1 MKLGEKIQLL
11 RKKRGWSQEEL
22 ANVLNVS
29 RQSVQK
35 WETDSSTPE
44 VDKLVQISDI
54 FGVTLDYLLKNNDVE
69 ENKEVKQETTVT
81 PKTENVFE
89 PVKTIIYE
97 ENGMEESRITACKV
111 WLIIGA
117 VLTPLSAGGSFL
129 SSVQSPFALLFLL
142 LYAVT
147 IPLCCFAIKAIKTA
161 KNKNDVIGW
170 GVVSLV
176 FVSLIGGILILS
188 ARFKTRKKEVTA
200 TNNAESNMIVSDS
213 PNVISSE
220 ESLEETKYSL
230 LQKHIYEYETQK
242 SIGDLR
248 EIVTISKFLSDKGYK
263 DSVDIYK
270 KYKQILE
277 EREKKR
283 EASAKKGLKI
293 GVAIFAVVAI
303 LTGIIVPVSISTANA
318 NRKKHYDEVY
328 SEVLTLLN
336 NYDDDNYY
344 RIRSLIN
351 ELPYGEGYDT
361 SALWSD
367 LNGKHNYE
375 ELVTAIGSFN
385 STRSYT
391 LSEIKKLINSSKE
404 NYKQINAIKSDYDKV
419 DSYTSTISTNTSTS
433 ACNYTSDGTAETNRN
448 AISYMYSYANN
459 SGLWN
464 FDYYVKYLSAPY
476 LVCGAQFSYGSYYF
490 KWYKDSSGGHL
501 TWSVPVPSTYDSSKT
516 YYFDTSFTGA
526 GYKSSTSNE
535 RYTNQLKF
543 YLKLKTGSS
552 SYSYIDLF
560 RIEEISYKKSTGRFN
575 CKVYLFGNGSTVT
588 FTQD

>member
-81 PKTENVFE
+81 PKTENVSE

-97 ENGMEESRITACKV
+97 ENGMEEGRITACKV

-117 VLTPLSAGGSFL
+117 VLTPLSL
-129 SSVQSPFALLFLL
+129 
-142 LYAVT
+142 
-147 IPLCCFAIKAIKTA
+147 I
-161 KNKNDVIGW
+161 
-170 GVVSLV
+170 

-200 TNNAESNMIVSDS
+200 TNNAGNNMIVSDS
-213 PNVISSE
+213 PSVISSE
-220 ESLEETKYSL
+220 DSLEETKYSL

-263 DSVDIYK
+263 DSADIYK
-270 KYKQILE
+270 KYKPILE

-336 NYDDDNYY
+336 NYDDNNYY
-344 RIRSLIN
+344 KIRSLLN
-351 ELPYGEGYDT
+351 ELR
-361 SALWSD
+361 L
-367 LNGKHNYE
+367 
-375 ELVTAIGSFN
+375 
-385 STRSYT
+385 
-391 LSEIKKLINSSKE
+391 
-404 NYKQINAIKSDYDKV
+404 
-419 DSYTSTISTNTSTS
+419 
-433 ACNYTSDGTAETNRN
+433 
-448 AISYMYSYANN
+448 
-459 SGLWN
+459 
-464 FDYYVKYLSAPY
+464 
-476 LVCGAQFSYGSYYF
+476 
-490 KWYKDSSGGHL
+490 KW
-501 TWSVPVPSTYDSSKT
+501 KT
-516 YYFDTSFTGA
+516 
-526 GYKSSTSNE
+526 
-535 RYTNQLKF
+535 
-543 YLKLKTGSS
+543 
-552 SYSYIDLF
+552 
-560 RIEEISYKKSTGRFN
+560 
-575 CKVYLFGNGSTVT
+575 
-588 FTQD
+588 